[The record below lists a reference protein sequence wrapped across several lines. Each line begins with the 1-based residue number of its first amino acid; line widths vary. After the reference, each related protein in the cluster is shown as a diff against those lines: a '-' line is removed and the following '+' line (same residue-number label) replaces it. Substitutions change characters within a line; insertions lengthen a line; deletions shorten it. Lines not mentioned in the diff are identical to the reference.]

1 MFVVF
6 GSWQLRVNTVGVD
19 LVPGHGRPHTQGGQ
33 GGRQQEECGGHHG
46 VTETVSAAAGARYL
60 CSVPLMR
67 FSDSPSPLTAPS
79 PLAPSNSWRMNGR
92 AGVRAVARAGGPGP
106 PPGHLHTPGTQP
118 PRGHLLLLL
127 LMWHRGPPSP
137 VVFLMSFI
145 LRLRAIECIYSV

>member
-1 MFVVF
+1 MVEYLHVCMFVVF

-60 CSVPLMR
+60 CSVPVLR

-127 LMWHRGPPSP
+127 SCGTGGHPHL
-137 VVFLMSFI
+137 L
-145 LRLRAIECIYSV
+145 YSSCLSS